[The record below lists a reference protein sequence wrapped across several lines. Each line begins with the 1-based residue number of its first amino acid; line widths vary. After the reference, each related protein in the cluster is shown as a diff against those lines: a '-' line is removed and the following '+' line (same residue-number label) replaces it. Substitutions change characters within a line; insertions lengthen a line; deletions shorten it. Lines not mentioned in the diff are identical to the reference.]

1 MAKMRGMSI
10 FMKTGLLA
18 LALFGVI
25 SLLASGMTAYILY
38 QRMSLEYL
46 SKGTAIAQSIADASQ
61 EILLNRDAATVQ
73 AMIDQYQ
80 EIEGVAYVFVLD
92 GDAQVVSHTFVPEMP
107 PRLAALHATKE
118 GDRVD
123 EITVAPFGRVFDIC
137 RPILA
142 GVAGYVHVGMDRE
155 LIMRYFWNAI
165 IRMQGLMFVILLAC
179 VGVLYL
185 ITRRIS
191 RPLSSLT
198 VYAERLAA
206 RDFSAR
212 LDISSRDE
220 VGVLGRTMENMAGEL
235 AMLFADMETEVKR
248 ATSDLREHM
257 AYLSAIIDNLADGL
271 LVVSPTGAV
280 SLLNPAMREFFDL
293 GDKDYE
299 GFSVGEVF
307 PVEVSEMA
315 STIRVCGADVQ
326 EAEIPLSRHRVGKA
340 VGTSIYVADP
350 PQCLGGVLLVRDI
363 TRAKEL
369 DQLKTDFIST
379 VSHELRTP
387 MTSVVGF
394 AKIIRK
400 KLEQAVFPALDETG
414 AERRA
419 ADQVQEN
426 MDIIVSEAERLTELI
441 NDVLDIA
448 KMEAGKVQWRDQPVA
463 MTDVIRQSLDST
475 RGLWASKGIEVAVD
489 VEEDLP
495 LVRGDRGRLVQVM
508 VNLISNAVK
517 FTDLSPVVCRAH
529 SDGGSLLVS
538 VEDRGVG
545 IPASSLEDIFDK
557 FKQVGDTLTAKPTGT
572 GLGLPICRQIVEHH
586 GGRIWVESEEGK
598 GSVFYFNLP
607 VTRVDRMS
615 DEDMLEECERILP
628 SPDSAMLVR
637 EAADGAPPL
646 ILVVDDDPTLGR
658 FLTQVF
664 ESEGFRVRLV
674 ANGEKAVELASELI
688 PNLITMDLMM
698 PGMDGRTAI
707 RCLRHNPFTRHIP
720 ILVLSALTEGV
731 NAGGDV
737 ALTKPVDDVRLIE
750 VVTSLLLEKD
760 MRRSCL
766 VLGDMGHE
774 ELKKYKVVCPENVT
788 FCSLDT
794 IWAHVESGFKGTIF
808 IPAEVEA
815 EVDIQ
820 RLSMVPDVAV
830 VILPVLAGRNG
841 GKSAGR

>member
-1 MAKMRGMSI
+1 MAKVKGMSI

-18 LALFGVI
+18 LILFGVI

-38 QRMSLEYL
+38 QRMSGEFL

-73 AMIDQYQ
+73 AMIDQYL

-92 GDAQVVSHTFVPEMP
+92 SAGEAVSHTFVPEMP
-107 PRLAALHATKE
+107 PRLAALHAAKE
-118 GDRVD
+118 GGRVD

-165 IRMQGLMFVILLAC
+165 LKMQGLMFVILLVC

-198 VYAERLAA
+198 NYAERLAA

-220 VGVLGRTMENMAGEL
+220 VGVLGRTMQNMAGEL
-235 AMLFADMETEVKR
+235 AVLFADMQSEVKR

-271 LVVSPTGAV
+271 LVIGPTGTV

-307 PVEVSEMA
+307 PVEISEMSSA
-315 STIRVCGADVQ
+315 IRVCGADMQ

-340 VGTSIYVADP
+340 VGTSIFVADP
-350 PQCLGGVLLVRDI
+350 PQCLGGVLLIRDI

-400 KLEQAVFPALDETG
+400 KLEQAVFPALGESTV
-414 AERRA
+414 ERRA

-448 KMEAGKVQWRDQPVA
+448 KMEAGKVQWRDQAVSMA
-463 MTDVIRQSLDST
+463 DVIRQSLDST
-475 RGLWASKGIEVAVD
+475 RGLWDSKGIEVS
-489 VEEDLP
+489 VEVEDGLP

-517 FTDLSPVVCRAH
+517 FTERSPVVCRAH
-529 SDGGSLLVS
+529 TDGGSLLIS
-538 VEDRGVG
+538 VEDRGMG
-545 IPASSLEDIFDK
+545 IPAGSLNDIFDK
-557 FKQVGDTLTAKPTGT
+557 FKQVGDTLTSKPTGT

-586 GGRIWVESEEGK
+586 GGSIWVESEEGQ
-598 GSVFYFNLP
+598 GSIFYFNLP
-607 VTRVDRMS
+607 IARVDQMS
-615 DEDMLEECERILP
+615 DEDMLEECERLLP
-628 SPDSAMLVR
+628 SPESAMLVR
-637 EAADGAPPL
+637 EKDAGADPL

-664 ESEGFRVRLV
+664 ESAGFRVHV
-674 ANGEKAVELASELI
+674 AANGEEAVEAARDLM
-688 PNLITMDLMM
+688 PNLVTMDLMM

-737 ALTKPVDDVRLIE
+737 ALTKPVDDVRLLE
-750 VVTSLLLEKD
+750 VATSLLLEKD

-766 VLGDMGHE
+766 VIGDMGEE
-774 ELKKYKVVCPENVT
+774 ELAEFKVICPENVQ

-794 IWAHVESGFKGTIF
+794 IWSHVEAGFKGTIF
-808 IPAEVEA
+808 IPAEVESD
-815 EVDIQ
+815 VDIE
-820 RLSMVPDVAV
+820 RLSLVSDVAV
-830 VILPVLAGRNG
+830 VILPALPGR
-841 GKSAGR
+841 KYMPSTS